1 MSSVEMEASSGIV
14 VNKKAFDFEC
24 HHLTDTTIVNTTI
37 PQLFQVYKTPEN
49 PAQQL
54 PVLFLHCT

>member
-1 MSSVEMEASSGIV
+1 MEASIGIV

-24 HHLTDTTIVNTTI
+24 HHLTDTTIVKHYYTNYFSV
-37 PQLFQVYKTPEN
+37 QKPEN

-54 PVLFLHCT
+54 LVLFLHCR